1 MCYGISE
8 GGFVVMNRYRT
19 AALVACQIL
28 ALVLNGVAALEIPSI
43 FSDHMVLQR
52 DRPLTVWG
60 WAVPRDLV
68 TVEFAGSTANATAS
82 VDGRWEAVLPS
93 FPASA
98 DGRDLTVR
106 AKSGEAKTMKNVV
119 VGDVWILGGQSN
131 MGWTV
136 GQSEGA
142 AEAKARA
149 DYPWLRWFNQL
160 PNQGAAD
167 APARDV
173 KGGRW
178 QPVSPQMAAQISAVG
193 FYFAEALRPALE
205 GVPVG
210 LVNTSM
216 GGTAIESWID
226 LSTLKALP
234 AAKNAL
240 DAYQTALGEYDRR
253 MEEWSLAKAQWEK
266 VAGEASA
273 KNQPPP
279 KKDDFITN
287 GPLGPHHFRRPSA
300 LFHGKV
306 APIQPFA
313 ARGVLWYQGEGN
325 AANTKAASNYGSLL
339 STLIQRWRA
348 DWRDPELFFLVVQL
362 HGYDH
367 PNRSADWPTL
377 RAQQAEVVQNTPRA
391 AMAVT
396 MDVGDQTDIHP
407 GRKQPVGERLALL
420 ARRHVYREESVV
432 AEAPRFVRAER
443 HGDEV
448 MLHFKPDADL
458 ATSDG
463 MSPRGFELGDG
474 KQPFVEVE
482 ATLREGVI
490 VLSIPQGT
498 PATEIRYAWA
508 NWPKANLQSLS
519 GLPIAP
525 FRTTLRD

>member
-1 MCYGISE
+1 
-8 GGFVVMNRYRT
+8 MNHSHIT
-19 AALVACQIL
+19 NLVACQLI
-28 ALVLNGVAALEIPSI
+28 ALVFNGMAALEIPSI

-52 DRPLTVWG
+52 DHPVTVWG
-60 WAVPRDLV
+60 WAEPGEVV
-68 TVEFAGSTANATAS
+68 TVEFAGRSATATAT

-106 AKSGEAKTMKNVV
+106 AKSGDTKTVTNVV

-149 DYPWLRWFNQL
+149 NYSWLRWFNQL
-160 PNQGAAD
+160 PNEGAAD

-178 QPVSPQMAAQISAVG
+178 QPVTSRMAEHVSAVG
-193 FYFAEALRPALE
+193 FYFAEALRPALQ
-205 GVPVG
+205 GIPVG

-216 GGTAIESWID
+216 GGTVIESWID
-226 LSTLKALP
+226 LPTLKAHP
-234 AAKNAL
+234 AAKKAL
-240 DAYQTALGEYDRR
+240 DAYEAALGSYDRR
-253 MEEWSLAKAQWEK
+253 MNEWALAKSQWEK
-266 VAGEASA
+266 AAGEARA

-313 ARGVLWYQGEGN
+313 ARGIIWYQGESN
-325 AANTKAASNYGSLL
+325 AANPEAASNYGSLL
-339 STLIQRWRA
+339 STLIQRWR
-348 DWRDPELFFLVVQL
+348 DGWREPKLFFLVVQL
-362 HGYDH
+362 PGYDP

-377 RAQQAEVVQNTPRA
+377 RAQQSEVVQKTTRTA
-391 AMAVT
+391 LAVT
-396 MDVGDQTDIHP
+396 MDVGEQNDIHP
-407 GRKQPVGERLALL
+407 VRKQPVGERLALL
-420 ARRHVYREESVV
+420 ARRHIYGDESIV
-432 AEAPRFVRAER
+432 AEAPRFLRAER
-443 HGDEV
+443 HGDKV
-448 MLHFKPDADL
+448 TLHFNADKDL

-463 MSPRGFELGDG
+463 MAPRGFEMGGD
-474 KQPFVEVE
+474 KLPFIQVE
-482 ATLREGVI
+482 ATLRGGTV
-490 VLSIPQGT
+490 VLSIPKGT

-508 NWPKANLQSLS
+508 NWTKANLQSLN

-525 FRTTLRD
+525 FRTTHPD

>member
-1 MCYGISE
+1 
-8 GGFVVMNRYRT
+8 MNRCLIT
-19 AALVACQIL
+19 ALVACQL
-28 ALVLNGVAALEIPSI
+28 FASVLNGIAALEIPSI

-52 DRPLTVWG
+52 DRPVTVWG
-60 WAVPRDLV
+60 WAAQGEVV
-68 TVEFAGSTANATAS
+68 TVEFAGKSANATAS

-106 AKSGEAKTMKNVV
+106 AKAGDSKTMTNVV

-131 MGWTV
+131 IGWTV
-136 GQSEGA
+136 GQSQGA

-149 DYPWLRWFNQL
+149 DYPWLRWFNQW

-178 QPVSPQMAAQISAVG
+178 QPVSSQMAAEVSAVG
-193 FYFAEALRPALE
+193 FYFAEALRPALK

-210 LVNTSM
+210 LVSTSM
-216 GGTAIESWID
+216 GGTVIESWLD
-226 LSTLKALP
+226 LPTLKALP
-234 AAKNAL
+234 GAKNAL
-240 DAYQTALGEYDRR
+240 DAYQAALGDYDRR
-253 MEEWSLAKAQWEK
+253 MEEWSLAKGQWEK
-266 VAGEASA
+266 AAEVARA

-300 LFHGKV
+300 LFYGKV

-313 ARGVLWYQGEGN
+313 ARGVIWYQGEGN

-339 STLIQRWRA
+339 STLIQRWR
-348 DWRDPELFFLVVQL
+348 DGWRDPELFFLVAQL
-362 HGYDH
+362 SGYDH
-367 PNRSADWPTL
+367 PNGSADWPTL

-396 MDVGDQTDIHP
+396 IDVGDRTDIHP

-420 ARRHVYREESVV
+420 ARRHVYGEESVV
-432 AEAPRFVRAER
+432 AEAPRFVHAEQ

-448 MLHFKPDADL
+448 MLHFKPAAEL

-463 MSPRGFELGDG
+463 ISPRGFEMGG
-474 KQPFVEVE
+474 EKQPFVEVE
-482 ATLREGVI
+482 ATLRDGAV

-525 FRTTLRD
+525 FRINLPK

>member
-1 MCYGISE
+1 
-8 GGFVVMNRYRT
+8 MNRCRI

-28 ALVLNGVAALEIPSI
+28 ALVLNGIAALEIPSI

-52 DRPLTVWG
+52 DRPVTVWG
-60 WAVPRDLV
+60 WAVPGDVV

-82 VDGRWEAVLPS
+82 AEGRWEAVLPS

-142 AEAKARA
+142 ADAKARA
-149 DYPWLRWFNQL
+149 DYPWLRWFNQW
-160 PNQGAAD
+160 PNQGATD

-178 QPVSPQMAAQISAVG
+178 QPVSAQMANQVSAVG

-216 GGTAIESWID
+216 GGTVIESWID
-226 LSTLKALP
+226 LPTLKALP
-234 AAKNAL
+234 AAQTAL
-240 DAYQTALGEYDRR
+240 DAYQAALGDYDRR
-253 MEEWSLAKAQWEK
+253 MEEWSLAKARWEK
-266 VAGEASA
+266 AAGEARA
-273 KNQPPP
+273 KNQLPPI
-279 KKDDFITN
+279 KDDFIIN

-313 ARGVLWYQGEGN
+313 ARGVIWYQGEGN
-325 AANTKAASNYGSLL
+325 AANTEAASAYGSLL
-339 STLIQRWRA
+339 STMIQRWR
-348 DWRDPELFFLVVQL
+348 DGWRDPELFFLVVQL
-362 HGYDH
+362 PGYDH

-391 AMAVT
+391 ALAVAI
-396 MDVGDQTDIHP
+396 DVGDQAGIHP
-407 GRKQPVGERLALL
+407 VRKQPVGERLALL
-420 ARRHVYREESVV
+420 ARRHVYGDESAV

-443 HGDEV
+443 HGNEV
-448 MLHFKPDADL
+448 MLHFKPGTDL
-458 ATSDG
+458 STSDG
-463 MSPRGFELGDG
+463 MSPRGFEMGVG

-482 ATLREGVI
+482 ATLREGVV
-490 VLSIPQGT
+490 VLSISQGT
-498 PATEIRYAWA
+498 TGIELRYAWA
-508 NWPKANLQSLS
+508 NWPKANVQSLS

-525 FRTTLRD
+525 FRTTLPD